1 MSVTAT
7 DILKQS
13 FTFYGRIFNKA
24 FWLSVAS
31 SLSPLLMLAA
41 SDGGQISLI
50 SMILTMAVSMF
61 FSAYMMVL
69 IHQFS
74 QDQNDSL
81 ADAFRLTLQKVFP
94 IAGTSIV
101 FGLGA
106 AVITIPAVIVG
117 SLLAAGIANEQ
128 LQATLVAIVI
138 AIPISFYLYRCFFSV
153 YFTLVEGTT
162 PFDALKASNQLIKKN
177 KFIFRSFMLL
187 SLVMLAYIVA
197 IVLVS
202 LMVAVGSMAQGI
214 LEFAINVV
222 VMPYF
227 TIFIYRLFI
236 VSKEQFEQSNNT
248 SSDLDSDD

>member
-1 MSVTAT
+1 MTVTTT

-41 SDGGQISLI
+41 SDGGQISVI

-106 AVITIPAVIVG
+106 AVLTIPAVIVG

-236 VSKEQFEQSNNT
+236 VSKEQFEQDKNT
-248 SSDLDSDD
+248 PSDLDSDD